1 MTATPAKTQR
11 RDKITAVSMTQDMWA
26 SLEALRRREGERS
39 VSAVVRN
46 LIEEGFERRAA
57 F

>member
-11 RDKITAVSMTQDMWA
+11 RDKITAISMTQDMWA